1 MCWVQS
7 RCRCWQGERN
17 SSLVRCV
24 YNYDWVKLYMR
35 HTRCH
40 FAQSTS
46 QRWNCWSEH
55 TRGLSQE
62 ASPCLQMAKNL
73 AEQRQ
78 SSRNLC
84 LPGRDFFNIS
94 NYVPELNLKAPI
106 CTSIH
111 MNKIKSCLFF
121 LHKPFF
127 LAMKDKN
134 NHHVDKYEIWYLAK
148 QKAVYLRLYGKH
160 KTCHTLHIAHESIE
174 SNRLSTFGSGSWG
187 SGFLEAVK
195 KFDTLLTQNVF
206 ISL

>member
-1 MCWVQS
+1 MTTDKLNQLEVRVHLQIYSCWCQLIKKKLTEIFQNCHHFFLLHMCWVQS

-17 SSLVRCV
+17 SSFVRCV

-46 QRWNCWSEH
+46 QRWNCWSER

-84 LPGRDFFNIS
+84 LPGRDSFNIT

-111 MNKIKSCLFF
+111 TNKIKSCLFF
-121 LHKPFF
+121 LHKTFF

-134 NHHVDKYEIWYLAK
+134 NHRVDKYEIW
-148 QKAVYLRLYGKH
+148 
-160 KTCHTLHIAHESIE
+160 
-174 SNRLSTFGSGSWG
+174 
-187 SGFLEAVK
+187 
-195 KFDTLLTQNVF
+195 
-206 ISL
+206 